1 MLAPAQ
7 TRREVTDWQP
17 IRDAFTTRTPTPTYT
32 ELSVEFGLSVSG
44 VSRVANEEN
53 WAEIRLGKIKQQ
65 MKEIGATELILE
77 ALKDEDRLLQSS
89 RDTAAKAV
97 QAANLIIESV
107 TLNTD
112 GTKDSSRAT
121 TLNNVC
127 FALANLG
134 RFIESLGIVGMPG
147 RVKGAK
153 VAGESADGQPWE
165 KGMLQQINVTV
176 KNIQAAAETAK
187 AAEPA
192 IEAEPAP

>member
-1 MLAPAQ
+1 M
-7 TRREVTDWQP
+7 
-17 IRDAFTTRTPTPTYT
+17 
-32 ELSVEFGLSVSG
+32 
-44 VSRVANEEN
+44 ANEEN
-53 WAEIRLGKIKQQ
+53 WAELRLQRIQQQ
-65 MKEIGATELILE
+65 MKEAGAGELILE

-176 KNIQAAAETAK
+176 KNIQASAEAAKSAG
-187 AAEPA
+187 EPA